1 MRTSSFILTL
11 LSMAVVAVVAANVFV
26 YKMPATQAGGGQ
38 PAWQGTVGTPND
50 FLIEVV
56 KGNVPGHRLVYKF
69 GKATVGTTLVPIC
82 RSLSYRTP
90 TTATALEFVSSD
102 ANDTAAGTGAREIT
116 LIGLDT
122 NWREVTQ
129 TLATNGT
136 TAVDLTTD
144 LIRLYRWYVSES
156 GTYANQATGSHVGSL
171 TIREDGAGQTWSI
184 IGIAPFP
191 IGQSEIGA
199 YTVPVGER
207 AYVFIQE
214 LQVDSTKTVDAIFF
228 QRKRANDIVAPF
240 GAMRALA
247 NFVGIS
253 GNINPNTHAPQD
265 GFNQAVGEAT
275 DIGYMAKVASATADI
290 TVIFEILLI
299 KDGY

>member
-1 MRTSSFILTL
+1 MRKIYPIFLFTFVI
-11 LSMAVVAVVAANVFV
+11 AALCALNFYVENLPRA
-26 YKMPATQAGGGQ
+26 YAGGGQ

-90 TTATALEFVSSD
+90 ITATALEFVSSSV
-102 ANDTAAGTGAREIT
+102 NDTSAGTGAREIT

-122 NWREVTQ
+122 NWQEVTQ
-129 TLATNGT
+129 ILATNGL

-144 LIRLYRWYVSES
+144 LVRLYRWYVSES
-156 GTYANQATGSHVGSL
+156 GTYANQTTGSHVGTL
-171 TIREDGAGQTWSI
+171 TIREDGAGQTWST
-184 IGIAPFP
+184 IGITPFA

-228 QRKRANDIVAPF
+228 QRKRANDITAPF

-265 GFNQAVGEAT
+265 GFTTVGEAT